1 MMQNKGQINPLVRD
15 DRPVPPRLAHCH
27 YLPICEKLRYRKPAK
42 NQPDSAGFE
51 QWLSAGMD
59 KTRLSMSPH

>member
-1 MMQNKGQINPLVRD
+1 MIGQFPLGWPIAMIFRSGRNCGTENLPKTNPIL
-15 DRPVPPRLAHCH
+15 
-27 YLPICEKLRYRKPAK
+27 
-42 NQPDSAGFE
+42 AGFE